1 MRNDKKIKS
10 YLGHDPKLVA
20 EQTKRIQ
27 KNSAHIKKIIEM
39 TRDFKTT
46 ENIVEPPKVLIPEP
60 KIGLFTRIKNYF
72 KGLFYKYVIEPEL
85 KKIKVERE
93 LTMNERT
100 LKILEE
106 GKKVIYE
113 TQKYE
118 KDRYY
123 ERMARVRKENSGVI
137 VRNPSPLFYDPETV
151 IEHNEDV
158 NRELKPSIKEVKII
172 EDAACRK
179 VLNIQENP
187 KLLRKKAKLIRLNA
201 IQI

>member
-27 KNSAHIKKIIEM
+27 KNSAHIRKIIEL
-39 TRDFKTT
+39 TA
-46 ENIVEPPKVLIPEP
+46 NITPTQNDVQHFTIPIPEP
-60 KIGLFTRIKNYF
+60 KINIFTRIKNYF
-72 KGLFYKYVIEPEL
+72 KGLFYKYIIEPEL
-85 KKIKVERE
+85 KKIKIEKE
-93 LTMNERT
+93 LTGFEKT
-100 LKILEE
+100 LKILSE